1 MSMKNFVQVL
11 NQKSREF
18 ARKEREEGRIFAKI
32 SRGCN
37 DLKLER
43 SREEEGKTKDTSW
56 YERREDEINVY
67 YGEEENIHR
76 KRKKCRLKLKWIRM
90 RGQDA

>member
-32 SRGCN
+32 SRGCD

-56 YERREDEINVY
+56 YERREDEINAY
-67 YGEEENIHR
+67 YGEEENIH
-76 KRKKCRLKLKWIRM
+76 KEEKEM
-90 RGQDA
+90 

>member
-1 MSMKNFVQVL
+1 M
-11 NQKSREF
+11 
-18 ARKEREEGRIFAKI
+18 
-32 SRGCN
+32 
-37 DLKLER
+37 ER